1 MSDDNPSPFRQ
12 RLLEKLADSLRLPIP
27 SATPRHV
34 YGRILWEG
42 KATAVIGM
50 RRAGKTTLLHQIR
63 KNRHDQGIRRELL
76 PYVNLEDEQLAGLKA
91 DSLHLLVDEYYRLY
105 PQYRHQETVTL
116 CLDEIQTVPGW
127 ERFVRRLLD
136 EEKMEILVTGSSA
149 ALLSREIATA
159 LRGRAWEVALYPFSF
174 EEALRHQGIPP
185 PNKPGLLGSAER
197 STLEKAFL
205 DYLKQGGFPEAQ
217 GQDAVSRQRLL
228 ANYVDV
234 VILRDVI
241 ERHGVT
247 NVTGLRWMV
256 RHLLGN
262 AASLFSVEKFYAALR
277 SQGIGIS
284 KDTIHQL
291 LAHLEDAFLVRTVSI
306 EADSERKRM
315 VNPRKAYPIDSGLI
329 GVFDLSGRKNLGH
342 ALETAVLIELERRGY
357 AVTYLR
363 TQQGREVDFLARAV
377 GEELLIQVSVD
388 VSDPETREREVR
400 ALVEAGPE
408 HPDAKKLLLTLDRT
422 GLPKDLP
429 GGIEAKTAYEWML
442 ENPGH
447 LPA

>member
-1 MSDDNPSPFRQ
+1 
-12 RLLEKLADSLRLPIP
+12 
-27 SATPRHV
+27 
-34 YGRILWEG
+34 
-42 KATAVIGM
+42 M

-116 CLDEIQTVPGW
+116 CLDAIQTVPGW

-174 EEALRHQGIPP
+174 EEALRHQGITP
-185 PNKPGLLGSAER
+185 PNKAALLGSAER

-205 DYLKQGGFPEAQ
+205 DYLKLGGFPEAQ
-217 GQDAVSRQRLL
+217 GQDVVSRQRLL

-363 TQQGREVDFLARAV
+363 TRQGREVDFLARAV

-400 ALVEAGPE
+400 ALTEAGPE
-408 HPDAKKLLLTLDRT
+408 YPDAQRLLLTLDRS
-422 GLPKDLP
+422 GLPKALP
-429 GGIEAKTAYEWML
+429 DGIEAKTAYEWML
-442 ENPGH
+442 ENPGQ
-447 LPA
+447 LP